1 MMNLL
6 EILQKEFGGAVES
19 IDSTDGVD
27 TFSVDCQKIIDV
39 LKYLKKFPE
48 CPFDLF
54 LDLCGVDYL
63 AQSASGGRFEVV
75 YHLYSLPKKKRV
87 RLRVKI
93 AGEKPSIQSA
103 VPVYPI
109 ADWFEREAY
118 DLLGIRFEGH
128 PNLKRLLMW
137 EGFEGHPLRKDYP
150 IDKRQPIPTLGNLL

>member
-6 EILQKEFGGAVES
+6 EILQKEFGEAVGEVHQNYGDDTAVV
-19 IDSTDGVD
+19 DSSRIVD
-27 TFSVDCQKIIDV
+27 I
-39 LKYLKKFPE
+39 LKFLKEFPE

-75 YHLYSLPKKKRV
+75 YHLYSLPKKKRI